1 LIAPI
6 QSIRIK
12 GVKETLQLLDA
23 VQPGAIK
30 ELRKDIRRIAQP
42 VVTAIKSNL
51 PRTSPLSGMNHYGR
65 TRFAGAKVK
74 ATLMLRGYASRD
86 TSPLARIEVI
96 SPNGAAGLEI
106 ADMAGRK
113 TMMHGPALTYEY
125 KGRGRVGGR
134 GRQRPTKSRAVVRR
148 GNTETFQYRI
158 AGQGKGMTD
167 NLGGVPSRYVY
178 PALASRENALAADM
192 LKTIESYTAKI
203 NHKLKVM

>member
-1 LIAPI
+1 MIAPI

-96 SPNGAAGLEI
+96 SQDGAAGLEI